1 MLTELAERLQAT
13 KDNKVMEKPKITQNI
28 LWRLMTRTGG
38 WYIVI
43 VAFFA
48 QAAASVT
55 TPFGVIFEQINAN
68 YSPETNALLREI
80 EFIVIPAVIITLVA
94 AVFILT
100 RNLRARLN
108 IWKSNPESFSKN
120 DSYEAWKSSHN
131 IIWKYAL
138 TATSISFSFFVIP
151 KAVLLSQPGI
161 ASQDQAIYSFI
172 AGLVTIL
179 AFVPLSTILFDRF
192 LIPVRSLL
200 LPKDYSQQLAGLS
213 KLKILYKILA
223 VVFISL
229 LISVLLVA
237 PIGYHQTTRVLYE
250 EIGSIKVLTDLQIQ
264 SVLVGGFAI
273 LFAISLAFLFSL
285 SISDPLRQL
294 LESFQKVES
303 GDLNTRMTVISTD
316 ETSRLAIYFNRMVA
330 RLQDLQSGLEKM
342 VEERTAQLKAINE
355 VGRVATS
362 ILDPDE
368 LINRVVNL
376 ITEEFGYYYSAIYI
390 IDQTNKWAELK
401 DATGEAGRVLKESK
415 HRVAVDQSNIIGR
428 TIRSRQAQIA
438 LDVGEKAT
446 RFSYPLLPYTR
457 SEISLPLYV
466 GDRTLGSLDVHS
478 SQEAAFSEQDIETLQ
493 NMSNQVA
500 ISLDNARLFQETNQN
515 LQEMRNIQKQYLREA
530 WIDTNLPGGEISLA
544 AGDDSSEGDEKE
556 LVEVPITL
564 RDQIIG
570 QLRLEGNE
578 IFSPEEQNWLEAIA
592 TQTALALENARL
604 LDESQSTAM
613 REKFVTEITNKI
625 WSSTTID
632 GILQTAVRELGQIL
646 DATEATIEL
655 NIEGE

>member
-1 MLTELAERLQAT
+1 
-13 KDNKVMEKPKITQNI
+13 MEKPKFTQNI
-28 LWRLMTRTGG
+28 LWRLMTKTGG

-43 VAFFA
+43 VTFLA
-48 QAAASVT
+48 QVAASIT
-55 TPFGVIFEQINAN
+55 TLFAVVFEQLNAD
-68 YSPETNALLREI
+68 YSPETTALLRRI
-80 EFIVIPAVIITLVA
+80 ELIVIPAVIIALVA

-108 IWKSNPESFSKN
+108 TWKRNPEFLSKDDGN
-120 DSYEAWKSSHN
+120 EAWKLAHN
-131 IIWKYAL
+131 IVWKYAL
-138 TATSISFSFFVIP
+138 TAVGIAFSFIVIP
-151 KAVLLSQPGI
+151 KALLLSQRGI
-161 ASQDQAIYSFI
+161 ASRDQAIYSVI
-172 AGLVTIL
+172 AGLITIL
-179 AFVPLSTILFDRF
+179 AFVPLSTVLLDRF
-192 LIPVRSLL
+192 MTPVRSLL
-200 LPKDYSQQLAGLS
+200 LPKDYSKQLSGLS
-213 KLKILYKILA
+213 KLRILYKILA
-223 VVFISL
+223 IVFISL
-229 LISVLLVA
+229 LISVLLIA

-250 EIGSIKVLTDLQIQ
+250 EIGSIEVLTDLQVQ

-273 LFAISLAFLFSL
+273 LFAVSLAFILSR
-285 SISDPLRQL
+285 SISDPLQQL
-294 LESFQKVES
+294 LESFQRVER
-303 GDLNTRMTVISTD
+303 GDLNTRMTVTSTD
-316 ETSRLAIYFNRMVA
+316 ETSKLAIYFNRMVA
-330 RLQDLQSGLEKM
+330 RLQGLQSGLEKM
-342 VEERTAQLKAINE
+342 VEERTAQLKAINA

-390 IDQTNKWAELK
+390 VDQTNKWAELK
-401 DATGEAGRVLKESK
+401 EATGEAGRVLRESK
-415 HRVAVDQSNIIGR
+415 HRLAIDQSNIIGR

-438 LDVGEKAT
+438 LDIGEKAL
-446 RFSYPLLPYTR
+446 RFNYPLLPYTR

-466 GDRTLGSLDVHS
+466 GDRILGTLDVHS

-493 NMSNQVA
+493 NMANQVA

-515 LQEMRNIQKQYLREA
+515 LQEMRNIQKQYLHEA
-530 WIDTNLPGGEISLA
+530 WIDTNLPGGEISLV
-544 AGDDSSEGDEKE
+544 AGDDSDEGDGKK
-556 LVEVPITL
+556 LVEVPIAL
-564 RDQIIG
+564 RDQTIG
-570 QLRLEGNE
+570 RLRLEGNE
-578 IFSPEEQNWLEAIA
+578 IFSLEEQNWLEAIA

-655 NIEGE
+655 NIKGD

>member
-1 MLTELAERLQAT
+1 
-13 KDNKVMEKPKITQNI
+13 MEKSKSTQNI
-28 LWRLMTRTGG
+28 LWRLMSKTGG
-38 WYIVI
+38 RYII
-43 VAFFA
+43 IATFIA
-48 QAAASVT
+48 QAVASVT
-55 TPFGVIFEQINAN
+55 APFSLIFEQVNAG
-68 YSPETNALLREI
+68 YPPETIALLRKI
-80 EFIVIPAVIITLVA
+80 ELIVIPAVIITLVA
-94 AVFILT
+94 IVFILT

-108 IWKSNPESFSKN
+108 TWKHNPESFYKDDN
-120 DSYEAWKSSHN
+120 YEAWKSSHN

-138 TATSISFSFFVIP
+138 TVVGIIFGFMVIP
-151 KAVLLSQPGI
+151 KMILLNQPGI

-172 AGLVTIL
+172 TGLVTIL
-179 AFVPLSTILFDRF
+179 AFAPLSTILFDRF
-192 LIPVRSLL
+192 MAPVRSLL
-200 LPKDYSQQLAGLS
+200 LPKDYSQQLSGLS
-213 KLKILYKILA
+213 KLRILYKILA
-223 VVFISL
+223 MVFISL

-237 PIGYHQTTRVLYE
+237 PIGYHQTTRALYE
-250 EIGSIKVLTDLQIQ
+250 EIDPIKVLSDLQIQ

-273 LFAISLAFLFSL
+273 LFAASLAFLFSL
-285 SISDPLRQL
+285 SISDPLQQL
-294 LESFQKVES
+294 LESFQKIEG
-303 GDLNTRMTVISTD
+303 GDLNARMSVISTD

-330 RLQDLQSGLEKM
+330 QLQDLQIGLEKK

-362 ILDPDE
+362 ILEPEE
-368 LINRVVNL
+368 LIKRVVNL
-376 ITEEFGYYYSAIYI
+376 ITEEFGYYYSAIYLV
-390 IDQTNKWAELK
+390 DQTNKWAELTN
-401 DATGEAGRVLKESK
+401 ATGEAGRVLKESQ
-415 HRVAVDQSNIIGR
+415 HRFEIDQSNIIGR

-438 LDVGEKAT
+438 LDVGEQAIH
-446 RFSYPLLPYTR
+446 FSYPLLPYTR

-466 GDRTLGSLDVHS
+466 GDRILGALDVHS

-493 NMSNQVA
+493 NMANQVA

-530 WIDTNLPGGEISLA
+530 WIDASLPSDEMSLA
-544 AGDDSSEGDEKE
+544 VGDDGEGDGKKI
-556 LVEVPITL
+556 VEVPIAL

-570 QLRLEGNE
+570 QLHIEGDE
-578 IFSPEEQNWLEAIA
+578 VLSPEEQNWLEAIA

-632 GILQTAVRELGQIL
+632 GILQTTIRELAQIL

>member
-1 MLTELAERLQAT
+1 M
-13 KDNKVMEKPKITQNI
+13 KKPKFTRNI
-28 LWRLMTRTGG
+28 LWRLMTKTGG
-38 WYIVI
+38 WYVVI
-43 VAFFA
+43 VTFLA
-48 QAAASVT
+48 QVAASVT
-55 TPFGVIFEQINAN
+55 TLFAVIFEQLNAG
-68 YSPETNALLREI
+68 YSPETTALLRHI
-80 EFIVIPAVIITLVA
+80 ELVVIPAVIITLVA
-94 AVFILT
+94 AIFILT
-100 RNLRARLN
+100 RNLQARLN
-108 IWKSNPESFSKN
+108 IWKRNPELFSKDDN
-120 DSYEAWKSSHN
+120 SEAWKLAHN

-138 TATSISFSFFVIP
+138 MAAGISFSFIVIP
-151 KAVLLSQPGI
+151 KAILLSQRGI

-172 AGLVTIL
+172 AGLITIL
-179 AFVPLSTILFDRF
+179 AFVPLSTLFLDRF
-192 LIPVRSLL
+192 MIPIRSLL

-213 KLKILYKILA
+213 KFRILYKILA
-223 VVFISL
+223 IVFISL
-229 LISVLLVA
+229 LITVLLIA

-250 EIGSIKVLTDLQIQ
+250 EIGSIEVLTDLQIQ

-273 LFAISLAFLFSL
+273 LFAISLAFFLSR
-285 SISDPLRQL
+285 SISDPLQQL

-303 GDLNTRMTVISTD
+303 GDLNTRMPVISTD

-368 LINRVVNL
+368 LIKRVVNL
-376 ITEEFGYYYSAIYI
+376 ITEEFGYYYSAIYT

-401 DATGEAGRVLKESK
+401 EATGEAGRVLKESK
-415 HRVAVDQSNIIGR
+415 HRLAVDQSNVIGR

-438 LDVGEKAT
+438 LDVGEKAI

-466 GDRTLGSLDVHS
+466 ADRILGALDVHS

-493 NMSNQVA
+493 NMANQVA

-515 LQEMRNIQKQYLREA
+515 LQEMRKIQKQYLREA
-530 WIDTNLPGGEISLA
+530 WIDASLPGGEMSLTI
-544 AGDDSSEGDEKE
+544 GDDGSEGDEKS
-556 LVEVPITL
+556 LVEVPIAL

-570 QLRLEGNE
+570 QLRLEGDE

>member
-1 MLTELAERLQAT
+1 
-13 KDNKVMEKPKITQNI
+13 MEKSKFTQSI

-43 VAFFA
+43 VTLFA
-48 QAAASVT
+48 QVAASVT
-55 TPFGVIFEQINAN
+55 TLFGAIFEQLNAD
-68 YSPETNALLREI
+68 YSPETTELLRHIEI
-80 EFIVIPAVIITLVA
+80 IVIPAVITILVA

-108 IWKSNPESFSKN
+108 TWKHNPELFSKD
-120 DSYEAWKSSHN
+120 DSYEAWKLAHN

-138 TATSISFSFFVIP
+138 TATVISFSFIVIP
-151 KAVLLSQPGI
+151 KAVLLSHPGI
-161 ASQDQAIYSFI
+161 ASRDQAIYSFI
-172 AGLVTIL
+172 AGLITIL
-179 AFVPLSTILFDRF
+179 AFVPLSTVLLDS
-192 LIPVRSLL
+192 LMIPVRSLL
-200 LPKDYSQQLAGLS
+200 LPKDYSQQLSGLS
-213 KLKILYKILA
+213 KVGILYKILA
-223 VVFISL
+223 IVFISL
-229 LISVLLVA
+229 LISVLLIA

-250 EIGSIKVLTDLQIQ
+250 EIGSIEVLADLQIQ
-264 SVLVGGFAI
+264 SILVSGFAI
-273 LFAISLAFLFSL
+273 LFAVSLAFLFSR
-285 SISDPLRQL
+285 SISDPLQQL
-294 LESFQKVES
+294 LESFQKVEN
-303 GDLNTRMTVISTD
+303 GDLNARMPVVSTD
-316 ETSRLAIYFNRMVA
+316 ETSKLAVYFNRMVA

-362 ILDPDE
+362 ILDPDG
-368 LINRVVNL
+368 LIKRVVNL

-415 HRVAVDQSNIIGR
+415 HRLVIDQSNITGR
-428 TIRSRQAQIA
+428 TIRSRQAQIV
-438 LDVGEKAT
+438 LDVGEKAV
-446 RFSYPLLPYTR
+446 RFNYPLLPYTR

-466 GDRTLGSLDVHS
+466 GDRILGTLDVHS
-478 SQEAAFSEQDIETLQ
+478 SQKAAFSEQDIETLQ
-493 NMSNQVA
+493 NMANQVA

-530 WIDTNLPGGEISLA
+530 WIDASLPGGEMSLVVGDGS
-544 AGDDSSEGDEKE
+544 AGDKKN
-556 LVEVPITL
+556 LVEVPIAL
-564 RDQIIG
+564 RDQVIG
-570 QLRLEGNE
+570 QLRLEGDE
-578 IFSPEEQNWLEAIA
+578 IFSLEERNWLEAIA

-604 LDESQSTAM
+604 LDESQSTAI

-632 GILQTAVRELGQIL
+632 GILQTTVRELGQIL